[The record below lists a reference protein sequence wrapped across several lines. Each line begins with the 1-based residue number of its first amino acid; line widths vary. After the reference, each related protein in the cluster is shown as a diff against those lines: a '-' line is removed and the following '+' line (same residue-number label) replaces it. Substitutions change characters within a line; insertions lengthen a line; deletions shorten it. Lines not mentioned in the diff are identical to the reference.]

1 MATSPIDRD
10 KLHVFVRQLDEE
22 DLLDL
27 VDHAID
33 LLPKTKLPTFIK
45 GYAKPASLRP
55 DGPSPTGMLAAV
67 EKFHAASLADS
78 YYESFN
84 VNSHN
89 YMQMSNGT
97 QTWIAECE
105 RLFDRC
111 IAAAKTDR
119 FAETRAAFELLFDLL
134 LQIDDGRGEFIFF
147 ADEAGSWQV
156 GVEWE
161 TVLPAWFR
169 CLAATAT
176 AEDYAR
182 LSHEVICYFAHYQ
195 ANDLIPVAIEL
206 GNIEQR
212 AALAALP
219 PAERNYQQPSFT
231 S

>member
-10 KLHVFVRQLDEE
+10 KLHVFVRQLDAD

-27 VDHAID
+27 VDRAID
-33 LLPKTKLPTFIK
+33 LLPKTKLPKFIK
-45 GYAKPASLRP
+45 GHAKPADLRP
-55 DGPSPTGMLAAV
+55 DGPSATDVLAVV
-67 EKFHAASLADS
+67 EDFHAASLDDE

-84 VNSHN
+84 VNSKN
-89 YMQMSNGT
+89 FMDMSRGT
-97 QTWIAECE
+97 ETWIAECE

-111 IAAAKTDR
+111 VAAARTDML
-119 FAETRAAFELLFDLL
+119 AETRAAFELLFSLL

-156 GVEWE
+156 GVSWE

-176 AEDYAR
+176 AEEYAR
-182 LSHEVICYFAHYQ
+182 LSYGMICYYEHYR
-195 ANDLIPVAIEL
+195 AKDLIHVAMEL
-206 GNIEQR
+206 ANLEQR
-212 AALAALP
+212 TALAALP
-219 PAERNYQQPSFT
+219 PPKRSHKQPSFT